1 MNAINQIRTVMI
13 ALLLTAG
20 MASSGQSRPEEKLG
34 WKLGSQAYTFRMFTF
49 FEAIDKID
57 SCGLKYVQGF
67 PGQKIGGGIEGTM
80 DYHMDAGK
88 QKQVLQ
94 KLKSKGIAMLSYG
107 VVSPNKEE
115 DWVQLF
121 KFAKA
126 MGLQNIA
133 SEPAESDIPLV
144 SKLADEYGI
153 NVAIHDHPNP
163 SHYWNPDI
171 VLKAISGQSKRLGAC
186 ADVGHWVRSGLDP
199 VECLKKLQGRI
210 FELHVKDLNEKN
222 NKQAHDLP
230 WGTGVTGIEA
240 VMKELKRQNYK
251 GPFFAE
257 YEYKWE
263 HNTPEVTASAK
274 YFREVAGKL

>member
-1 MNAINQIRTVMI
+1 MNAINRIRTVMI

-20 MASSGQSRPEEKLG
+20 MASTGQSRPEEKLG

-133 SEPAESDIPLV
+133 SEPAESDIPLI
-144 SKLADEYGI
+144 SKLADQYGI

-171 VLKAISGQSKRLGAC
+171 VLKAIGGQSKRLGAC

-222 NKQAHDLP
+222 NKEAHDLP

-240 VMKELKRQNYK
+240 VMKELKRQNFK